1 MEDIHQRKLETGF
14 LERNLDGTNTERN
27 WRKAQNQQKEGLQVR
42 QQATTP
48 PSEAIKIKSMAT
60 TGAHLPV
67 IGSLQVTYAEKEDPE
82 TPKNDEEK
90 GEEEK
95 KEQSNVANL
104 TKAASFLAGLELGT
118 LRRVNQPRPGDVYHR
133 PQTMSLAKQPR
144 PLGLLPDRGTRL
156 NALRELTKIL
166 SPAPL
171 PVSVPKPELIRRAGR
186 RGGGGRGD
194 EIAHPNSAH
203 QDKEDANDGA
213 SDIHL
218 RDDLISA
225 AVSGKPSNAS
235 ASKPSVS
242 SNSPERSFRL
252 PKKDDIESITYQIP
266 ESHCTPLPF
275 KDQTDDR
282 EYMDTLAKCNIK
294 EYGLSESRIPA
305 GMRRTRTLPG
315 ASLHGYS
322 SSNKIPAV
330 QLSPGKKKAK
340 CGRYIQL
347 NNLEK
352 EGYYFM
358 CNFFI
363 LLC

>member
-1 MEDIHQRKLETGF
+1 
-14 LERNLDGTNTERN
+14 
-27 WRKAQNQQKEGLQVR
+27 
-42 QQATTP
+42 
-48 PSEAIKIKSMAT
+48 MAA

-67 IGSLQVTYAEKEDPE
+67 IGNLQVTYAGKEHPE

-95 KEQSNVANL
+95 KEQSNVAKL

-133 PQTMSLAKQPR
+133 PQTTSLAKQPR

-166 SPAPL
+166 SPAPP
-171 PVSVPKPELIRRAGR
+171 PVSHSAPTTEFIRRAGR
-186 RGGGGRGD
+186 GGGGGN
-194 EIAHPNSAH
+194 EIAQNVHPNSVQ
-203 QDKEDANDGA
+203 QDKEGANDGT
-213 SDIHL
+213 SDFHL

-225 AVSGKPSNAS
+225 TVSGKPSNAS

-252 PKKDDIESITYQIP
+252 PRKDDIDSITYQIP

-275 KDQTDDR
+275 KDQTDDH

-294 EYGLSESRIPA
+294 EYGLSDSRIPA

-322 SSNKIPAV
+322 SSSRIPAV

-340 CGRYIQL
+340 LGRYIQSTKFSSQSTL
-347 NNLEK
+347 K
-352 EGYYFM
+352 R
-358 CNFFI
+358 
-363 LLC
+363 